1 MMKLFQFILVALLV
15 FPMESTGQK
24 VFKVRYESQADIK
37 VFVVEYESQA
47 EPIRHLQR
55 IGYLLEVMNNWFAFR

>member
-15 FPMESTGQK
+15 FPMGAAGQK

-47 EPIRHLQR
+47 GWQKQEKQ
-55 IGYLLEVMNNWFAFR
+55 YLLL